1 VPSTISAARLFTAGR
16 QGCGAGCTTQV
27 TATGVTNSPQLVTV
41 TNTATVTSNLM
52 APLAPSVPELGT
64 QAFTATR
71 LWSDACTEPVPGVVW
86 GKGTDTCVTVP
97 STVSAAGLLTAG
109 RQGCGAGCT
118 TQVTAT
124 VVTNSPQLATIT
136 NTATV
141 TSTLISPVAPSVP
154 ELGTQAFVVNRT
166 WSDAFVTAG
175 NTGGAMANALFRI
188 GRIRGVR
195 RPALAGIFPVRNGQA
210 VLLDIG
216 ANADVRPEFLV
227 QFALFGS
234 LYAETVFGWPS
245 PRVALLSNGEES
257 GKGNQLVK
265 EAYPLLQAAGLNFIG
280 NIEPKEF
287 FAGKADVAVS
297 DGFTGNV
304 LLKTSEAVASFLI
317 NMIREQIKASPLTA
331 VGGLLAKPA
340 FKRVGALLDPSE
352 YGAAPLLGID
362 GLVFVGHG
370 RSDAHALVSAIRVA
384 RQAVAGGL
392 LPAMRREIHKR
403 LASSAPGDSE

>member
-1 VPSTISAARLFTAGR
+1 MRIVLDAMGSDTHPEPEIAAAMLAAAQWGDPILLVGPQDVLESRLRAAGAAEEQVRVIHAPEVLEMTDKPADAARGKAR
-16 QGCGAGCTTQV
+16 
-27 TATGVTNSPQLVTV
+27 S
-41 TNTATVTSNLM
+41 SM
-52 APLAPSVPELGT
+52 AVGMELIKSG
-64 QAFTATR
+64 
-71 LWSDACTEPVPGVVW
+71 DA
-86 GKGTDTCVTVP
+86 
-97 STVSAAGLLTAG
+97 
-109 RQGCGAGCT
+109 
-118 TQVTAT
+118 
-124 VVTNSPQLATIT
+124 
-136 NTATV
+136 
-141 TSTLISPVAPSVP
+141 
-154 ELGTQAFVVNRT
+154 
-166 WSDAFVTAG
+166 DAFVTAG

-245 PRVALLSNGEES
+245 PRVALLSNGEEA

-265 EAYPLLQAAGLNFIG
+265 EAYPLLQASGLNFIG

-403 LASSAPGDSE
+403 LASGAPGDSE